1 MQGLS
6 KVLGH
11 RGAGSKPR
19 LTQPSGG
26 AAAEP
31 TCHKG
36 LGPDKA
42 AHQDSKPQA
51 PRRPPRGH
59 PSALPEWHHMWNAPQ
74 GSAPRPGL
82 GLGQRGSFGSNAQI
96 KTVLSCVHNSAIQP
110 HRHASHSWVWTL
122 PLPLTSW
129 GKLGWLLDLYE
140 PKFSSA

>member
-1 MQGLS
+1 MQRLS

-42 AHQDSKPQA
+42 AHQDSKPQTPWR
-51 PRRPPRGH
+51 PRVGTR
-59 PSALPEWHHMWNAPQ
+59 
-74 GSAPRPGL
+74 
-82 GLGQRGSFGSNAQI
+82 
-96 KTVLSCVHNSAIQP
+96 VLSRVSPHVECSPELSAKT
-110 HRHASHSWVWTL
+110 WVREAA
-122 PLPLTSW
+122 
-129 GKLGWLLDLYE
+129 LGRMH
-140 PKFSSA
+140 K